1 MLDGIPI
8 EIIYNNKKTSLFSDK
23 KGVVK
28 YDIGTIYK
36 KSISQILFSIDY
48 GKIFDD
54 PKDAKNVLTHL
65 KDFGSFK
72 IAAVPSK
79 VIISSKERNLNK
91 VMTSPVLEPVI
102 KEMLSDYVEFVNN
115 EPDFYINIDANTL
128 VKSKIV
134 ESGFPFFSYGN
145 ASVTFVDS
153 ENDQEF
159 FVSNL
164 SDVKGGDF
172 GSQRTA
178 GIRAYDQMKK
188 SVVQELLENLLGI
201 KD

>member
-1 MLDGIPI
+1 MEFLLKSF
-8 EIIYNNKKTSLFSDK
+8 IIIKKLLFSDK
-23 KGVVK
+23 KGVIE

-48 GKIFDD
+48 AKIFDD
-54 PKDAKNVLTHL
+54 IKDAKNIPTHL
-65 KDFGSFK
+65 KDSESLK
-72 IAAVPSK
+72 IEVIPSR
-79 VIISSKERNLNK
+79 VMIRSKEKNLNK
-91 VMTSPVLEPVI
+91 VMTSPILEPVI

-115 EPDFYINIDANTL
+115 KPDFYINIDANTL

-188 SVVQELLENLLGI
+188 SIVQELRENLLGI

>member
-1 MLDGIPI
+1 MSSPI
-8 EIIYNNKKTSLFSDK
+8 
-23 KGVVK
+23 
-28 YDIGTIYK
+28 
-36 KSISQILFSIDY
+36 
-48 GKIFDD
+48 
-54 PKDAKNVLTHL
+54 
-65 KDFGSFK
+65 
-72 IAAVPSK
+72 
-79 VIISSKERNLNK
+79 
-91 VMTSPVLEPVI
+91 LEPVI
-102 KEMLSDYVEFVNN
+102 KELLSDYVEFVNN
-115 EPDFYINIDANTL
+115 KPDFYINIDANTL
-128 VKSKIV
+128 VKSQIV

-145 ASVTFVDS
+145 ASVTFVDI

-188 SVVQELLENLLGI
+188 PIVQELRENLLGI